1 MLRFLFWLLL
11 AANAGLAAFQM
22 GWLGHWTLDT
32 HEPER
37 LKQQHHVNLLK
48 QVSAS
53 AASTPAADSADTD
66 AARTDAEGEK
76 KAETKTDGKTDTKP
90 DTKADAKPEAKPEA
104 KAEKKPEPLA
114 CMEIGNFQQS
124 DLAKVEEKLRT
135 LGLGDRQTRVNISE
149 TATHM
154 VYIPSQGSKEGAD
167 KKVGELKRIG
177 VGDYFVIQDQS
188 ALKWGISLGVFK
200 TEEAAK
206 QHLAQLNNKGV
217 RTARI
222 MPRAVSSTRF
232 AFQFRQVTADE
243 QAKWDSIKASLPAF
257 DTRSCQDNKTTR
269 QQ

>member
-1 MLRFLFWLLL
+1 MLRSLFWLLL

-32 HEPER
+32 REPER

-53 AASTPAADSADTD
+53 AASAPAPDSADTD
-66 AARTDAEGEK
+66 AAKTDAEGEK
-76 KAETKTDGKTDTKP
+76 KAETKADGKTDTKP
-90 DTKADAKPEAKPEA
+90 DTKADAKPEAKPEP

-188 ALKWGISLGVFK
+188 ALKWSISLGVFK

>member
-1 MLRFLFWLLL
+1 MLRFLFWLLV

-32 HEPER
+32 REPER

-48 QVSAS
+48 QVAAS
-53 AASTPAADSADTD
+53 AATAPAADSADAD
-66 AARTDAEGEK
+66 AAKTEGEGEK
-76 KAETKTDGKTDTKP
+76 KTDAKADAKP

-104 KAEKKPEPLA
+104 KAEKKPEPIA
-114 CMEIGNFQQS
+114 CMEIGNFQQT

-135 LGLGDRQTRVNISE
+135 LGLGDRQSRVNINE

-232 AFQFRQVTADE
+232 AFQFRQVSADE
-243 QAKWDSIKASLPAF
+243 QAKWESIKASLPAF

>member
-32 HEPER
+32 HEHER

-53 AASTPAADSADTD
+53 AANASAADSAESD
-66 AARTDAEGEK
+66 AAKADGEGEK
-76 KAETKTDGKTDTKP
+76 KAENKADGKTDAKP
-90 DTKADAKPEAKPEA
+90 DTKPEA

-177 VGDYFVIQDQS
+177 VSDYFVIQDQS

>member
-90 DTKADAKPEAKPEA
+90 DTKADAKPEA

-206 QHLAQLNNKGV
+206 QHLAHLNNKGV

-257 DTRSCQDNKTTR
+257 DTRNCQDNKTTR

>member
-32 HEPER
+32 REPER

-66 AARTDAEGEK
+66 AAKTDAEGEK
-76 KAETKTDGKTDTKP
+76 KAETKADGKTD
-90 DTKADAKPEAKPEA
+90 A
-104 KAEKKPEPLA
+104 KPEPLA

-222 MPRAVSSTRF
+222 MPRAVSSNRF

>member
-32 HEPER
+32 REPER

-90 DTKADAKPEAKPEA
+90 DTKTDAKPEA

>member
-32 HEPER
+32 REPER

-53 AASTPAADSADTD
+53 AANASAADSAESD
-66 AARTDAEGEK
+66 AAKADGEGEK
-76 KAETKTDGKTDTKP
+76 KAENKADGKTDAKP
-90 DTKADAKPEAKPEA
+90 DTKADAKAEA

-154 VYIPSQGSKEGAD
+154 VFIPSQGSKEGAD